1 MSSSRVYL
9 DALWPELYDGLKDDQ
24 RDTVL
29 WDLVV
34 RRAHGRELTRDV
46 VAELTERVRC
56 GRSSRAVACCL
67 LYTSP
72 SPRD

>member
-1 MSSSRVYL
+1 MSTSRVYL
-9 DALWPELYDGLKDDQ
+9 DALWPELYDGLEDDQ

-34 RRAHGRELTRDV
+34 RRAHGHELTRDV

-56 GRSSRAVACCL
+56 ARRSRAVA
-67 LYTSP
+67 
-72 SPRD
+72 

>member
-9 DALWPELYDGLKDDQ
+9 DALWPELYDGLGDDQ

-34 RRAHGRELTRDV
+34 RRAHGLAVTRDMVVELTDR
-46 VAELTERVRC
+46 ARC
-56 GRSSRAVACCL
+56 SRQAAVA
-67 LYTSP
+67 
-72 SPRD
+72 

>member
-46 VAELTERVRC
+46 VAELTERVRA
-56 GRSSRAVACCL
+56 RSGRAVA
-67 LYTSP
+67 
-72 SPRD
+72 